1 LVNWQIGELVNY
13 FIIFCLDYGD
23 KLMRIAFFT
32 NCYKPLINGV
42 VTSIVYLKEAY
53 EKKGHQTYIFA
64 PKVEDYIDQEKNI
77 FRYRSINLT
86 NKVKYPIA
94 IPLSF
99 KAKKVITEFNPDLI
113 HIHHPFVLSSVA
125 IMYSKQLGIPK
136 ILTIHTQ
143 YDQYAYYVAPLPQK
157 LTQEVIKKI
166 VSNLAD
172 KTDCIT
178 TPSES
183 MKALIKNYGIKN
195 RIEVISNAIKLSTF
209 REKNELECLKISKR
223 YNLKEDEKIILF
235 VGRVATEKSI
245 DKIIKALAIIK
256 KHGVS
261 KTKLLIVGNGPAKDE
276 LTHLVQA
283 LGVEEEVIFCGEVN
297 YEEIRYYYKIAD
309 VFTMASAS
317 ESFGIVTIEA
327 LASGLPVLAVKAP
340 GAMDILTDGF
350 DGLLTD
356 DNIEHFAK
364 ALEKII
370 RDPELRERL
379 SKGALKT
386 SAKYSI
392 NMISERMLNLY
403 REIIAIQ
410 KFKGKEKKSFIKNI
424 YLKR

>member
-1 LVNWQIGELVNY
+1 
-13 FIIFCLDYGD
+13 
-23 KLMRIAFFT
+23 MRIAFFT

-183 MKALIKNYGIKN
+183 MKVLIKNYGIKN
-195 RIEVISNAIKLSTF
+195 RIEVIPNAIKLSTF

-235 VGRVATEKSI
+235 VGRLATEKNI
-245 DKIIKALAIIK
+245 DKIIKALGIIK
-256 KHGVS
+256 KHGIS
-261 KTKLLIVGNGPAKDE
+261 KTKLLIVGNGPARDE

-340 GAMDILTDGF
+340 GAMYILTDGF

-424 YLKR
+424 LSLN

>member
-1 LVNWQIGELVNY
+1 
-13 FIIFCLDYGD
+13 
-23 KLMRIAFFT
+23 MRIAFFT

-53 EKKGHQTYIFA
+53 EKKGHQIYIFA

-172 KTDCIT
+172 KTDCIV

-183 MKALIKNYGIKN
+183 MKALIKNYGMKN
-195 RIEVISNAIKLSTF
+195 RIEVIPNAIKLSTF

-223 YNLKEDEKIILF
+223 FNLKEDEKIILF

-245 DKIIKALAIIK
+245 DKIIKALGIIK
-256 KHGVS
+256 KHGIS
-261 KTKLLIVGNGPAKDE
+261 KTKLLIVGNGPARDE

-424 YLKR
+424 LSLN

>member
-1 LVNWQIGELVNY
+1 
-13 FIIFCLDYGD
+13 
-23 KLMRIAFFT
+23 MRIAFFT

-53 EKKGHQTYIFA
+53 EKKGHQIYIFA

-172 KTDCIT
+172 KTDCIV

-195 RIEVISNAIKLSTF
+195 RIEVIPNAIKLSTF

-245 DKIIKALAIIK
+245 DKIIKALGIIK
-256 KHGVS
+256 KHGIS
-261 KTKLLIVGNGPAKDE
+261 KTKLLIVGNGPARDE
-276 LTHLVQA
+276 LVHLVQA

-364 ALEKII
+364 TLEKII

-424 YLKR
+424 LSLN